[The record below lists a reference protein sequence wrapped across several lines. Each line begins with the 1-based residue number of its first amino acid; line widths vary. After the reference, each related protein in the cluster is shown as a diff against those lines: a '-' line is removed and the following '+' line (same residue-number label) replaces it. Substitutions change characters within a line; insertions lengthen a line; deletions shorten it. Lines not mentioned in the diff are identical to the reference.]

1 MAAEKSEPKE
11 ESKVPEAGAAKPEE
25 KAAESEGMAR
35 YIPLDLELISKD
47 EPKNPTF
54 ASVLAQSPKL
64 VAIYYS
70 MHNCPP
76 CRAFTPLLASLYEEV
91 NEDDKQLEIIFF
103 SGDKS
108 QEEFDG
114 YFGDMPWLALPRNQ
128 QKVMMENAKRFK
140 IRGVPSLVM
149 LRASDGKILSEQ
161 CHEKLR
167 DEGPMAI
174 EEFLE
179 QCEE

>member
-1 MAAEKSEPKE
+1 MEVVDKQP
-11 ESKVPEAGAAKPEE
+11 
-25 KAAESEGMAR
+25 EGMGL

-54 ASVLAQSPKL
+54 ASVLAESPKL

-76 CRAFTPLLASLYEEV
+76 CQAFTPLLASLYEET
-91 NEDDKQLEIIFF
+91 NEDGKQLEIIFF
-103 SGDKS
+103 SGDKT
-108 QEEFDG
+108 QEEFDS
-114 YFGDMPWLALPRNQ
+114 YFANMPWLALPRNQ

-140 IRGVPSLVM
+140 IRGVPRLVM
-149 LRASDGKILSEQ
+149 LRAKDGKILDEQ
-161 CHEKLR
+161 CYEKLR
-167 DEGPMAI
+167 DEGPTAI
-174 EEFLE
+174 EEFLG